1 MQFEVRLA
9 GNVWEWVLLNDVRE
23 ILAASHRT
31 FPTST
36 QASAAALAW
45 SQMVNRA
52 ARTLT
57 KQSSVSLL

>member
-1 MQFEVRLA
+1 MQFEVRPA
-9 GNVWEWVLLNDVRE
+9 GNVWEWVLLNEVRE
-23 ILAASHRT
+23 VLAASHRT

-45 SQMVNRA
+45 SQMVNKA

-57 KQSSVSLL
+57 RQTPASLL

>member
-1 MQFEVRLA
+1 MQFEVRPT
-9 GNVWEWVLLNDVRE
+9 GSMWEWVLLNEVRE
-23 ILAASHRT
+23 VLAESHRT

-52 ARTLT
+52 AKALTRQGSATLF
-57 KQSSVSLL
+57 